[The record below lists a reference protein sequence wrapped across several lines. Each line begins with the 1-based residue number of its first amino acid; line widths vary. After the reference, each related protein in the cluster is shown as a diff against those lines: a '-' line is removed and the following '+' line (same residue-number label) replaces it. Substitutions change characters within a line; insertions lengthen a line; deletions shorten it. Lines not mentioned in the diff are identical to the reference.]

1 MTKLANRLSA
11 IVYSLFSACVIVTG
25 IKPLQAFATG
35 NGFIMPSRNIV
46 CFSYGQ
52 SPKQF
57 LRCEIRSGL
66 KPMPP
71 KPSSCQFDWG
81 GGFLLTTDRQK
92 AEILCISDTV
102 YSPDFA
108 ILNYG
113 KTWRKNGFSCNSTTN
128 GLTCTNGKGNGFFMN
143 REQWRA
149 F

>member
-1 MTKLANRLSA
+1 
-11 IVYSLFSACVIVTG
+11 
-25 IKPLQAFATG
+25 
-35 NGFIMPSRNIV
+35 
-46 CFSYGQ
+46 
-52 SPKQF
+52 
-57 LRCEIRSGL
+57 
-66 KPMPP
+66 MPP